1 MVKKSWFFIVSI
13 SVTVLVLSAATF
25 RNDNLFQIAKNL
37 DIFATLFKEVNT
49 YYVDPID
56 PELLI
61 NAGIKGMLG
70 SLDPYTDYIPSANL
84 EDYRTV
90 TTGQYGGI
98 GALVGQRNGQSVVI
112 YPYEGFPAQKAG
124 LQIGDIVTKI
134 DGQPIA
140 GMSNNET
147 SKLLKGKSD
156 TPIMLTIKRYGNEQE
171 KEFQLFREN
180 ITIKNVP
187 YSGMVDKQTGYIK
200 LSDFTTDAGLE
211 VKNALKDLKSEGAS
225 SIILDLRGN
234 PGGLLDQAIEIANL
248 FIPKG
253 GTVVSTK
260 GKTDNWDQKYIATLE
275 PFEPSLPLVVLT
287 DRSSASAAEIV
298 SGVIQDYDRGVL
310 VGRRTFGKGLV
321 QSTRSLA
328 FDAQLKL
335 TTAKYYIPSGRC
347 IQAIDYSLRR
357 EDGSV
362 GTIPDS
368 LKMPFKTMNNR
379 VVYDGG
385 GIQPDINV
393 EQPKYASISY
403 QLISSNIIFDY
414 ATMYHFENPTKP
426 VSARSFSLSETEYND
441 FSDWV
446 LKKEFNYVTKVEKE
460 IEDLEK
466 NAKDEKYYEMVQ
478 KDIESLKAQ
487 LSQQKINDFTRFKPE
502 IKELLEQEII
512 TRYYYQSGVI
522 EYTFSK
528 DQDILRA
535 LNIISDQQKFGQILK
550 PVL

>member
-393 EQPKYASISY
+393 EQLKYASISY

-478 KDIESLKAQ
+478 KDIESLKVQ